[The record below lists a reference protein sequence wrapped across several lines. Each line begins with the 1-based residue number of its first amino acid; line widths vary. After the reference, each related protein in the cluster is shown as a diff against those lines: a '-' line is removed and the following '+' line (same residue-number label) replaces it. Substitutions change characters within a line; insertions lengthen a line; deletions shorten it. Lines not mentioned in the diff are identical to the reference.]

1 MTARPWH
8 LAFGTLLACAA
19 VPAGAGTIDATAAR
33 ALARD
38 GHANV
43 FVKLTS
49 DAQLDAAESITDKT
63 ARRQYVYD
71 TLTSHAAAT
80 QRDLR
85 AWLDAQSVRH
95 RSFWINNSLYVYDA
109 TAALAKA
116 LAARPDVALVRGE
129 AHLHVDETVAAQ
141 APRAAPDTVEW
152 NIHQIRADAVWAQG
166 NTGQGVVVASIDTG
180 VRYTH
185 EALRNQYRGNNGNGT
200 YTHDYN
206 WWDPQGNLAA
216 PSDNV
221 GHGTHLMGIAVGG
234 DAFGPL
240 ANDIGAAPGAR
251 WIAAKGCEGVSC
263 TEASLTSSAEWIV
276 CPTRVDGS
284 DPDCSKAPD
293 VVDNGWGGGGGDPW
307 FQSYVN
313 AWRAAGILPT
323 FSIGAS
329 GPNCHSAGSPADY
342 PGVVGVGAT
351 DMNDKLESFSGRGP
365 GDFRPLKPDIVA
377 PGESIRSA
385 SNTSDTAYIIFSGTS
400 MANSHVTGA
409 SALVLAAQP
418 TATLN
423 ELVHA
428 LTLGADRTLSQPPSP
443 LSCGNRQWDQ
453 YPNFIYGW
461 GRVDAARAVSLIG
474 H

>member
-1 MTARPWH
+1 M
-8 LAFGTLLACAA
+8 AA
-19 VPAGAGTIDATAAR
+19 PAGAGTIDAAAAR
-33 ALARD
+33 ALAHD

-49 DAQLDAAESITDKT
+49 DAQLDAAESIMDKT

-71 TLTSHAAAT
+71 TLTSHASAS
-80 QRDLR
+80 QGDLR
-85 AWLDAQSVRH
+85 AWLDARGVRY
-95 RSFWINNSLYVYDA
+95 RSFWINNSFYIYDT

-116 LAARPDVALVRGE
+116 LATRPDVALVRGE
-129 AHLHVDETVAAQ
+129 AHYRIDDAVAAP
-141 APRAAPDTVEW
+141 AHSAAPDTVEW

-166 NTGQGVVVASIDTG
+166 NTGQGVVVAGIDTG

-206 WWDPQGNLAA
+206 WWDPRGQLPA
-216 PSDNV
+216 PADNV
-221 GHGTHLMGIAVGG
+221 SHGTHLMGIIAGG
-234 DAFGPL
+234 DGLGPL
-240 ANDIGAAPGAR
+240 ANDIGVAPGVR
-251 WIAAKGCEGVSC
+251 WIAAKGCEGVTCSE
-263 TEASLTSSAEWIV
+263 TSLTSAAEWIV

-307 FQSYVN
+307 FLSYVS
-313 AWRAAGILPT
+313 AWRAAGILPM

-351 DMNDKLESFSGRGP
+351 DMNDALMSFSGRGP
-365 GDFRPLKPDIVA
+365 GEFRPLKPDVVA

-385 SNTSDTAYIIFSGTS
+385 SSTSDTAYIIYSGTS
-400 MANSHVTGA
+400 MATSHVTGT

-418 TATLN
+418 AATLN
-423 ELVHA
+423 ALVQA
-428 LTLGADRTLSQPPSP
+428 LTRGADRTLSPPPSP
-443 LSCGNRQWDQ
+443 QSCGNRQWDQ

-461 GRVDAARAVSLIG
+461 GRVDAARAVSVIG